1 MTITI
6 YDVMNARWEMDGLD
20 TIARFLNA
28 IYHGWTMEDY
38 KFGTIWGHA
47 LLEASSCLHHIEEDS
62 GILVNFT
69 MEVC

>member
-47 LLEASSCLHHIEEDS
+47 LLEASSCLHH
-62 GILVNFT
+62 L
-69 MEVC
+69 